1 MKAEKR
7 KERPVGGRGN
17 LYCLCLPQELD
28 RKWCGV
34 AAKAV
39 GAKQLLDLAGDE
51 RELEEVSGCLQHLA
65 VLQKAVHTY
74 LDNKRRVFPRFVL
87 MLFGVSCVFL

>member
-1 MKAEKR
+1 MAAE
-7 KERPVGGRGN
+7 
-17 LYCLCLPQELD
+17 
-28 RKWCGV
+28 
-34 AAKAV
+34 
-39 GAKQLLDLAGDE
+39 QLLDLAGDE

-87 MLFGVSCVFL
+87 LGLLIIFFLSLVFFVSFLTLSRNLMRFVSKRSHLQHSF